1 MTLHSPSPLK
11 PLLFGKLPFPMHV
24 RLPARCKSK
33 LRHAC
38 VCPCVKK
45 SEPNQSRVTS
55 IEETCP
61 RKSPQHYPLHRK
73 KLPESHFPWETPQ
86 ALAGEQG
93 KAANRF
99 QDLQWCGNESRSAQD
114 INGETFGHR
123 WCKPRTAP
131 CQATADELVVLL
143 EKGPPASHS

>member
-1 MTLHSPSPLK
+1 
-11 PLLFGKLPFPMHV
+11 MHV

-61 RKSPQHYPLHRK
+61 RKSPQQYPVHPET
-73 KLPESHFPWETPQ
+73 LPIPLAAPQ
-86 ALAGEQG
+86 DLASRALKGEQSGFSRVEIRADRHHWINARHQRRDIRAPLVQTSNRSLSSHCRRIGCTIG
-93 KAANRF
+93 KRTTCQPF
-99 QDLQWCGNESRSAQD
+99 LGN
-114 INGETFGHR
+114 FFH
-123 WCKPRTAP
+123 
-131 CQATADELVVLL
+131 
-143 EKGPPASHS
+143 HSMQSIA